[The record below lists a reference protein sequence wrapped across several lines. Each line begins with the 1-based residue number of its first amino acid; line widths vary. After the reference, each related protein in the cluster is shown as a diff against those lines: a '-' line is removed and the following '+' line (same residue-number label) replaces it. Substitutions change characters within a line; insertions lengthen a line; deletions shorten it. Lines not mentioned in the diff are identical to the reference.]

1 MDPGARSWPRLPY
14 EGNYST
20 YLEKKAERLAVQ
32 GRKDAKLQS
41 G

>member
-1 MDPGARSWPRLPY
+1 VIGY

-32 GRKDAKLQS
+32 GKKDVKLQKRLKDELDWVR
-41 G
+41 